1 MTLAIEYRVVVR
13 DRFGRVMERVG
24 WRHSRS
30 FVKQFIQ
37 ILECGMRNV
46 NVTGVKDTGGVE
58 REIGSPD
65 LYSEPLI
72 DCMAGA
78 GVDDYGILVGTGT
91 TTPAPTDYTLE
102 ALIPHGSASGQL
114 DYAGCG
120 YISTYISNGNI
131 IFEVTRTFTNLS
143 GATIGIREV
152 GLVSRTYYVAT
163 RGYFLLARDLY
174 THDLADGA
182 SITFSYRIRVTT

>member
-1 MTLAIEYRVVVR
+1 MILAIEYRVVVR
-13 DRFGRVMERVG
+13 DRDGGVVARVG
-24 WRHSRS
+24 WRRSRS
-30 FVKQFIQ
+30 FVKQFLQ
-37 ILECGMRNV
+37 ILECGIRNAD
-46 NVTGVKDTGGVE
+46 VTGVKDTGGIE
-58 REIGSPD
+58 RTVRSPSTAAAD
-65 LYSEPLI
+65 FI
-72 DCMAGA
+72 NCMAGV

-91 TTPAPTDYTLE
+91 TTPDPTDYALE

-120 YISTYISNGNI
+120 YVSTYISDGNI

-152 GLVSRTYYVAT
+152 GLASKTNTTVAYQ
-163 RGYFLLARDLY
+163 YFLLARDLY